1 MDKNEF
7 ISGLSYYGKQIKDFT
22 TNEKKLFS
30 LDNLLLLSLINKKI
44 SEKEHDFLSVIES
57 NLKVGILGKKR
68 TELVFK
74 LLNVT
79 EEDKKNYKLTELMD
93 MSENS
98 VYSFSKFQE
107 THLKYQDKLMEFI
120 KDNPEH
126 IISNKEDK
134 KDNIFPFSFSEN

>member
-1 MDKNEF
+1 MDNNEF
-7 ISGLSYYGKQIKDFT
+7 IGGLSYYGKQIKDFT

-57 NLKVGILGKKR
+57 NLKVGILGKER
-68 TELVFK
+68 TDLVFK

-126 IISNKEDK
+126 ISNKEDK